1 MPEIVKKALKE
12 NIIYYIHKGLEP
24 KEAKDDNTQKDFQG
38 TQKNKQMGNTNDRKE
53 TFTDNFFKNAL
64 EEVANLWK
72 DWQEWNE
79 LTVIEID

>member
-1 MPEIVKKALKE
+1 MITLKKIFRALKKISKWATPTTE
-12 NIIYYIHKGLEP
+12 RIYEIWTERRNGGE
-24 KEAKDDNTQKDFQG
+24 
-38 TQKNKQMGNTNDRKE
+38 KNWRE
-53 TFTDNFFKNAL
+53 NAL